1 MYCIGFAAIKGELSL
16 SRNTR
21 DGYKWLNRSVEPA
34 NAQYPHALHEL
45 DLFYENGLG
54 STVFA
59 DANYSIHL
67 YHEAAMLGY
76 APSAYRLVAT
86 RASLPKAE
94 YALGYFTELGIDIA
108 QDLSL
113 TLHWYR
119 TAAEHG
125 DMKAIVRLKQ
135 QELQVM

>member
-1 MYCIGFAAIKGELSL
+1 MYGNTAILNHPGAMYCIGFAAIKGELSL

-76 APSAYRLVAT
+76 APSAYRLGKCYKFGKLGCVKNPVPLFIIT
-86 RASLPKAE
+86 RSLLSKAIHSP
-94 YALGYFTELGIDIA
+94 A
-108 QDLSL
+108 
-113 TLHWYR
+113 LHWH
-119 TAAEHG
+119 HG
-125 DMKAIVRLKQ
+125 VW
-135 QELQVM
+135 

>member
-1 MYCIGFAAIKGELSL
+1 MLQIWKTRLRQKSRSPVYYYTIAAEQSHSL
-16 SRNTR
+16 SCT
-21 DGYKWLNRSVEPA
+21 
-34 NAQYPHALHEL
+34 ALASWCLVGIPGILPSSEKQ
-45 DLFYENGLG
+45 
-54 STVFA
+54 A
-59 DANYSIHL
+59 
-67 YHEAAMLGY
+67 YHY
-76 APSAYRLVAT
+76 TLVAT

-135 QELQVM
+135 QELQVMVKEQLKKNKLLIDAQESILF